1 MSSGRR
7 TALTQPRA
15 KNVLQIAAERSGW
28 GKALPAGQGRGIALC
43 IGFDT
48 FVAQVVEVSVDKDG
62 AVNPTRVCCAVD
74 CGIQVNPDTIRAQME
89 SGIIFGLSAALYGEI
104 TIKDGRV
111 EQTNFGDYRVLRIHE
126 APRIDVALVK
136 SFEAPGGIGEPGTS
150 CVMPALTNAIF
161 AATGKRVRKLPVAN
175 QVQETA

>member
-1 MSSGRR
+1 
-7 TALTQPRA
+7 
-15 KNVLQIAAERSGW
+15 
-28 GKALPAGQGRGIALC
+28 
-43 IGFDT
+43 
-48 FVAQVVEVSVDKDG
+48 
-62 AVNPTRVCCAVD
+62 
-74 CGIQVNPDTIRAQME
+74 ME

-126 APRIDVALVK
+126 APQIDVALVK
-136 SFEAPGGIGEPGTS
+136 SLEPPGGIGEPGTS

-161 AATGKRVRKLPVAN
+161 AATGKRIRKLPVAN